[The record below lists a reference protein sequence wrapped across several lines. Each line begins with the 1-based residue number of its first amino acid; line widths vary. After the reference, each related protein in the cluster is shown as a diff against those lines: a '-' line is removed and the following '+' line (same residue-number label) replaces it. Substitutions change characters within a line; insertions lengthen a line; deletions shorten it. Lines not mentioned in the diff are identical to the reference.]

1 MKKITLLLALF
12 LTFVTNSYA
21 QCIRTTQYP
30 AATVVSNNLGLSQS
44 IATCSF
50 TTEYAKLSGIVVGAE
65 YVFTCKLLGVDK
77 YITVTDLSDVVIAF
91 GDSPLTVTGIP
102 SSDIKVHFSNDDSCA
117 SSSSCHIT
125 TVQVILSCPIPLNA
139 SVSNITTTSADFTW
153 EPGGSEVA
161 WEVLILPTGSTA
173 PTATT
178 SGTAVSNNPIYSA
191 SSLLPGTNYQFYM
204 RANCGS
210 EFSPWSAPL
219 NFATSCNAVS
229 QFFQNFD
236 AATTFPVCWGKVG
249 TTGTANIQASTT
261 SYSLPNNL
269 NINSSSVT
277 NQAVVVM
284 PSVSNGSAG
293 THRLKFKA
301 RASTIGG
308 VIEVGYLDDIT
319 NPASYVSLQSFTTTS
334 TTVYDTFIAELG
346 TDPSITEYLA
356 FRNFGAPANSVLIDD
371 VSWEPI
377 PPCPDVLDITLNGT
391 TSSTADISW
400 SAGGSE
406 VSWQYV
412 IGASSVTDPSTL
424 TPVGV
429 NSNPNASISSLTD
442 NTTYKVWVRSD
453 CGAGAYG
460 VWVGPLTFTTKCLP
474 QTTLPWIENFDSL
487 TAGTNVFPGCWD
499 YANTTNTWSI
509 STTPTAYSGANSL
522 RRTWST
528 DGWAFTPLT
537 TLNAGTSY
545 TLSYFVRTND
555 DVVGYDITV
564 GVGEGQTEGEMS
576 NILSEVT
583 GYEGPTWTKFSYEF
597 TPTISGVYSYGIHV
611 VAPNPPNG
619 INFDDFKLAVSP
631 TCLEPTEL
639 VSDLV
644 TATTASIY
652 WAESITAPANGY
664 QYYVAANTVAPT
676 ATSTPTGTVG
686 AGVITTDLVGLSP
699 ATSYCVWVRSL
710 CSTSD
715 ISDWST
721 STCFTTACAPV
732 TIDYTQTFE
741 TTTYPANCWTL
752 NNAGDVTTGPT
763 GTGAGI
769 WFADEFLNIGT
780 VDNSIKVN
788 LYNINRIGW
797 IISPTFDLTGGNK
810 KVSFDYA
817 VTTWN
822 LSTPIDMGSDDTVK
836 LVMSEDEGVTWSEV
850 VSFDVNSGVTNTSQ
864 TYTYDI
870 PSSSATTKFAF
881 LATDG
886 TVDDTNDY
894 DFFIDNFKVET
905 TLGTSTFNDKSFAY
919 YPNPVKN
926 VLHLSY
932 DKNITN
938 VAVFN
943 LLGQEVATKA
953 INATQ
958 SQIDMS
964 NLSKGTYLVKV
975 TADNQVK
982 TIKVIKE

>member
-204 RANCGS
+204 RSNCGS

-219 NFATSCNAVS
+219 NFATACNAVS

-236 AATTFPVCWGKVG
+236 AATNFPVCWSKVG
-249 TTGTANIQASTT
+249 TTGTATIQSTSSFSAPNDLYIYSGSAT
-261 SYSLPNNL
+261 S
-269 NINSSSVT
+269 
-277 NQAVVVM
+277 QAVVVM
-284 PSVSNGSAG
+284 PSVSNGGAG
-293 THRLKFKA
+293 TNRLKFKA
-301 RASTIGG
+301 RANFTAGG
-308 VIEVGYLDDIT
+308 VLEVGYLNDIT
-319 NPASYVSLQSFTTTS
+319 DPASFVSLQSFTTTS
-334 TTVYDTFIAELG
+334 TAVYDTFIAELG

-356 FRNFGAPANSVLIDD
+356 FRNLGTPAYSILIDD

-377 PPCPDVLDITLNGT
+377 PPCPDVLDLTLNGT
-391 TSSTADISW
+391 TASTADISW
-400 SAGGSE
+400 NPGGSE
-406 VSWQYV
+406 VNWQYV
-412 IGASSVTDPSTL
+412 VGLNSVSDPSTL
-424 TPVGV
+424 TPAGV
-429 NSNPNASISSLTD
+429 NITFASLTSLLD
-442 NTTYKVWVRSD
+442 STTYKIWVRSN
-453 CGAGAYG
+453 CGVNIYGA
-460 VWVGPLTFTTKCLP
+460 WVGPLTFTT
-474 QTTLPWIENFDSL
+474 E
-487 TAGTNVFPGCWD
+487 
-499 YANTTNTWSI
+499 
-509 STTPTAYSGANSL
+509 
-522 RRTWST
+522 
-528 DGWAFTPLT
+528 
-537 TLNAGTSY
+537 
-545 TLSYFVRTND
+545 
-555 DVVGYDITV
+555 
-564 GVGEGQTEGEMS
+564 
-576 NILSEVT
+576 
-583 GYEGPTWTKFSYEF
+583 
-597 TPTISGVYSYGIHV
+597 
-611 VAPNPPNG
+611 
-619 INFDDFKLAVSP
+619 
-631 TCLEPTEL
+631 
-639 VSDLV
+639 
-644 TATTASIY
+644 
-652 WAESITAPANGY
+652 
-664 QYYVAANTVAPT
+664 
-676 ATSTPTGTVG
+676 
-686 AGVITTDLVGLSP
+686 
-699 ATSYCVWVRSL
+699 
-710 CSTSD
+710 
-715 ISDWST
+715 
-721 STCFTTACAPV
+721 CAPV
-732 TIDYTQTFE
+732 ASDYTQIFE
-741 TTTYPANCWTL
+741 TARFPANCWAL

-769 WFADEFLNIGT
+769 WFADAFLNAGT
-780 VDNSIKVN
+780 VNNSIKVN
-788 LYNINRIGW
+788 LYFTNRIGW

-958 SQIDMS
+958 SKIDMS